1 MPIDAVISMSIA
13 NLKRRLEEKLSGHS
27 VVDVTNAKFVKPQR
41 LLKTLSVLDQKFDD
55 LENSLPLDEKIFRS
69 ISKLESSGFG
79 HLTRRDWK
87 NLAWA
92 LSKILPGAQEKL
104 IFSDIG
110 KRIIQHFQQSEMD
123 LIGLV
128 YFPLLYSYFALENED
143 VKNKPAIWLQLR
155 DVLNTNRSGVYRDLK
170 RPKKW
175 MNTLVDYS
183 EILSNSPTKSF
194 VKRFLEDKD
203 ASSVANELESLK
215 MAPNSWFWDDLI
227 KSSIQSIN
235 GMNEQDYLKIIPRF
249 LHLAEQNLLYT
260 ADILVALLERYA
272 RTSERQK
279 VNEALKHLALNQWG
293 NPQYESSAGWSN
305 VNANTKQMVIQ
316 WFVRADLE
324 AFFKLFSAS
333 ADINRFNYWIKFIDK
348 ISFSQIFLG
357 PSALQSQQTQHKKFR
372 ELNRGRLKELMG
384 STASNNAFLL
394 KIENVYIVDFSDTGN
409 ACYAYNYLPYKDK
422 DRRIFIGELKNK
434 NTVLFVGK
442 GGGKIALSHSG
453 DWEARF
459 DEHLDNIGISSNQHR
474 AGNHNSRYGRKY

>member
-13 NLKRRLEEKLSGHS
+13 NLKRRLQEKVSDHS
-27 VVDVTNAKFVKPQR
+27 VADFTNTKFVKPQR
-41 LLKTLSVLDQKFDD
+41 LLKTLYVLEQKFDD
-55 LENSLPLDEKIFRS
+55 LENSIPLDEKIFRS
-69 ISKLESSGFG
+69 ISKLEHSGFDQ
-79 HLTRRDWK
+79 LTRRDWK

-92 LSKILPGAQEKL
+92 LSKILPGTQEKL

-110 KRIIQHFQQSEMD
+110 KRIVHYFKKSGID

-143 VKNKPAIWLQLR
+143 VKNKPAIWVQLR
-155 DVLNTNRSGVYRDLK
+155 EVLNTNRSGVYRDLK

-194 VKRFLEDKD
+194 VKKFLQEQD
-203 ASSVANELESLK
+203 ASSIANELESLK

-227 KSSIQSIN
+227 KSSIQSIK
-235 GMNEQDYLKIIPRF
+235 GMNEQDYFKIIPRF
-249 LHLAEQNLLYT
+249 IELAEQNLLYT
-260 ADILVALLERYA
+260 IDILIALLERYA
-272 RTSERQK
+272 ETSEREK
-279 VNEALKHLALNQWG
+279 VHEVLKYLALNQWG
-293 NPQYESSAGWSN
+293 NPQYDSSAGWNN
-305 VNANTKQMVIQ
+305 VNADTKRMVIQ

-324 AFFKLFSAS
+324 AFFKLFSVS
-333 ADINRFNYWIKFIDK
+333 ADVNRFNYWIKFIDK

-442 GGGKIALSHSG
+442 RGEKIALSHSG

-459 DEHLDNIGISSNQHR
+459 DEHLNNIGISLNQQR
-474 AGNHNSRYGRKY
+474 AGNRNSRYGLKY

>member
-55 LENSLPLDEKIFRS
+55 LENSLPLDEKIFRT

-194 VKRFLEDKD
+194 VKRFLEGKD

-249 LHLAEQNLLYT
+249 LHLAEQNLLFT
-260 ADILVALLERYA
+260 TDILIALLERYA
-272 RTSERQK
+272 KTSERQK
-279 VNEALKHLALNQWG
+279 VHEELKYIALNQWD
-293 NPQYESSAGWSN
+293 NPQYDSSAGWNN
-305 VNANTKQMVIQ
+305 VNADTKKMVIQ

-333 ADINRFNYWIKFIDK
+333 ADVNRFNYWIKFIDK

-357 PSALQSQQTQHKKFR
+357 PAAFQSQQFQHKKFR
-372 ELNRGRLKELMG
+372 DLNRGRLKKLVG
-384 STASNNAFLL
+384 STPTNNAFML
-394 KIENVYIVDFSDTGN
+394 KIENLYVIDFSDTGN
-409 ACYAYNYLPYKDK
+409 ACFIVNKIPYNENKFEVHRDT
-422 DRRIFIGELKNK
+422 LKPWNNLLK
-434 NTVLFVGK
+434 
-442 GGGKIALSHSG
+442 LSHTPGWQS
-453 DWEARF
+453 RF
-459 DEHLDNIGISSNQHR
+459 DSKMAELGVFSNQTEV
-474 AGNHNSRYGRKY
+474 NNYNSGYRKY

>member
-1 MPIDAVISMSIA
+1 MSIA
-13 NLKRRLEEKLSGHS
+13 NLKRRLEEKVSGHS

-41 LLKTLSVLDQKFDD
+41 LLKTLSVLEQKFDD

-69 ISKLESSGFG
+69 ISKLESSGFE

-110 KRIIQHFQQSEMD
+110 KRIIQHFRKSEID

-143 VKNKPAIWLQLR
+143 VKSKPAIWVQLR
-155 DVLNTNRSGVYRDLK
+155 DILNTNRSGVYRDLN
-170 RPKKW
+170 RPRKW

-227 KSSIQSIN
+227 KSSILSIKD
-235 GMNEQDYLKIIPRF
+235 MNEQDYLKIIPQF
-249 LHLAEQNLLYT
+249 IDLAEQNVLYT
-260 ADILVALLERYA
+260 TDILIALLERYA
-272 RTSERQK
+272 RTSKREI
-279 VNEALKHLALNQWG
+279 VNEALKHLALNQWE
-293 NPQYESSAGWSN
+293 NPQYDSSAGWNN
-305 VNANTKQMVIQ
+305 VNSETKRMVIQ

-324 AFFKLFSAS
+324 AFFKVFSYGAETR
-333 ADINRFNYWIKFIDK
+333 RFNYWMRFIKQV
-348 ISFSQIFLG
+348 SLSEIFLNEDAIFRATRQQEEFKRKNQG
-357 PSALQSQQTQHKKFR
+357 RFKRIIGKGSA
-372 ELNRGRLKELMG
+372 
-384 STASNNAFLL
+384 ANAFMI
-394 KIENVYIVDFSDTGN
+394 KIGGYYIV
-409 ACYAYNYLPYKDK
+409 
-422 DRRIFIGELKNK
+422 
-434 NTVLFVGK
+434 
-442 GGGKIALSHSG
+442 
-453 DWEARF
+453 
-459 DEHLDNIGISSNQHR
+459 
-474 AGNHNSRYGRKY
+474 

>member
-13 NLKRRLEEKLSGHS
+13 NLKRRLEEKVSGHS
-27 VVDVTNAKFVKPQR
+27 IVDVTNTKFVKPQR
-41 LLKTLSVLDQKFDD
+41 LLKTLSVLEQKFDD
-55 LENSLPLDEKIFRS
+55 LENSIPLDEKIFRS
-69 ISKLESSGFG
+69 ISKLESSGFEC
-79 HLTRRDWK
+79 LTRRDWK

-92 LSKILPGAQEKL
+92 LSKILPGTQEKL

-183 EILSNSPTKSF
+183 EILSNLPTKSF
-194 VKRFLEDKD
+194 IKRFLEDKD

-227 KSSIQSIN
+227 KSSIQSIK
-235 GMNEQDYLKIIPRF
+235 GMNEQDYLKIIPGF
-249 LHLAEQNLLYT
+249 LELAEQNVLYT
-260 ADILVALLERYA
+260 TDILIALLERYA
-272 RTSERQK
+272 RTSERGK
-279 VNEALKHLALNQWG
+279 VYEVLKYLSLNQWG
-293 NPQYESSAGWSN
+293 NPQYDSSAGWNN
-305 VNANTKQMVIQ
+305 VNADTKRMVIQ

-333 ADINRFNYWIKFIDK
+333 ADVNRFNYWIKFIDK

-357 PSALQSQQTQHKKFR
+357 PSAFQSHQPQHKKFR
-372 ELNRGRLKELMG
+372 DLNRGRLKKLVG
-384 STASNNAFLL
+384 STPTNNAFML
-394 KIENVYIVDFSDTGN
+394 KIENLYVIDFSDTGN
-409 ACYAYNYLPYKDK
+409 ACFIVNKIPYNENKLEVHRD
-422 DRRIFIGELKNK
+422 ILKPWNNLLK
-434 NTVLFVGK
+434 
-442 GGGKIALSHSG
+442 LSHTPGWQS
-453 DWEARF
+453 RF
-459 DEHLDNIGISSNQHR
+459 DSKMAELGVFSNHTE
-474 AGNHNSRYGRKY
+474 GNNYNSGYRKY

>member
-55 LENSLPLDEKIFRS
+55 LENSLPLDGKIFRT

-110 KRIIQHFQQSEMD
+110 KRIIHHFQQSEMD

-227 KSSIQSIN
+227 KSSVQSIS
-235 GMNEQDYLKIIPRF
+235 GMNEQDYLRIIPRF
-249 LHLAEQNLLYT
+249 LYLAEQNVLYT
-260 ADILVALLERYA
+260 TDILIALLERYA
-272 RTSERQK
+272 RTSERAK
-279 VNEALKHLALNQWG
+279 VHEVLKHLALDQWG
-293 NPQYESSAGWSN
+293 NPQYDSSAGWNN
-305 VNANTKQMVIQ
+305 VNADTKRMVIQ

-324 AFFKLFSAS
+324 AFFTLFSTT
-333 ADINRFNYWIKFIDK
+333 ADTNRFDYWIKFIDQ

-357 PSALQSQQTQHKKFR
+357 PSALQSRQPQHKKFR
-372 ELNRGRLKELMG
+372 DLNRGRLKDLVD
-384 STASNNAFLL
+384 STSSNNAFML
-394 KIENVYIVDFSDTGN
+394 KMGN
-409 ACYAYNYLPYKDK
+409 LYKYQLK
-422 DRRIFIGELKNK
+422 SKHVFITKTL
-434 NTVLFVGK
+434 
-442 GGGKIALSHSG
+442 
-453 DWEARF
+453 
-459 DEHLDNIGISSNQHR
+459 
-474 AGNHNSRYGRKY
+474 

>member
-55 LENSLPLDEKIFRS
+55 LENSLPLDEKIFRT

-110 KRIIQHFQQSEMD
+110 KRIIHHFQQSEMD

-194 VKRFLEDKD
+194 VKKFLQEQDT
-203 ASSVANELESLK
+203 SSLSSELESLK

-227 KSSIQSIN
+227 KSSVQSIS
-235 GMNEQDYLKIIPRF
+235 GMNEQDYLRIIPRF
-249 LHLAEQNLLYT
+249 LYLAEQNVLYT
-260 ADILVALLERYA
+260 TDILIALLERYA
-272 RTSERQK
+272 RTSERAK
-279 VNEALKHLALNQWG
+279 VHEVLKHLALDQWG
-293 NPQYESSAGWSN
+293 NPQYDSSAGWNN
-305 VNANTKQMVIQ
+305 VNADTKRMVIQ

-324 AFFKLFSAS
+324 AFFTLFSTT
-333 ADINRFNYWIKFIDK
+333 ADTNRFDYWIKFIDQ

-357 PSALQSQQTQHKKFR
+357 PSALQSRQPQHKKFR
-372 ELNRGRLKELMG
+372 DLNRGRLKDLVD
-384 STASNNAFLL
+384 STSSNNAFML
-394 KIENVYIVDFSDTGN
+394 KMGNLYIIDFSDTGN
-409 ACYAYNYLPYKDK
+409 ACFITKKLPYQNNK
-422 DRRIFIGELKNK
+422 RRVSIFELRSDYVERLIH
-434 NTVLFVGK
+434 T
-442 GGGKIALSHSG
+442 SG
-453 DWEARF
+453 WQKRF
-459 DEHLDNIGISSNQHR
+459 DESLAKRGIFSRPLATSSNASIYR
-474 AGNHNSRYGRKY
+474 

>member
-55 LENSLPLDEKIFRS
+55 LENSLPLDEKIFRT

-110 KRIIQHFQQSEMD
+110 KRIIHHFQQSEMD

-203 ASSVANELESLK
+203 ASSIANELESLK
-215 MAPNSWFWDDLI
+215 MAPNSWFWDNLI
-227 KSSIQSIN
+227 KSSIQSIKD
-235 GMNEQDYLKIIPRF
+235 MNEQDYLKIIPRF
-249 LHLAEQNLLYT
+249 IDLAEQNVLYT
-260 ADILVALLERYA
+260 TDILIALLERYA
-272 RTSERQK
+272 RISKREI
-279 VNEALKHLALNQWG
+279 VNEVLKHLALNQWG
-293 NPQYESSAGWSN
+293 NPQYDSSAGWNN
-305 VNANTKQMVIQ
+305 VNSETKRMVIQ

-324 AFFKLFSAS
+324 AFFKVFSYGAETR
-333 ADINRFNYWIKFIDK
+333 RFNYWMRFIKQV
-348 ISFSQIFLG
+348 SLSEIFLNEDAIFRATRQQEEFKRKNQG
-357 PSALQSQQTQHKKFR
+357 RFKRITGKSSAANAFMIKIGGYYIVEFS
-372 ELNRGRLKELMG
+372 ELN
-384 STASNNAFLL
+384 NATYFYR
-394 KIENVYIVDFSDTGN
+394 N
-409 ACYAYNYLPYKDK
+409 LPYKPSKSNLQVVSITD
-422 DRRIFIGELKNK
+422 LKS
-434 NTVLFVGK
+434 TARADFY
-442 GGGKIALSHSG
+442 LSHNG
-453 DWEARF
+453 AWEKSF
-459 DEHLDNIGISSNQHR
+459 DNRLKSLGICPD
-474 AGNHNSRYGRKY
+474 

>member
-143 VKNKPAIWLQLR
+143 VKSKPAIWVQLR
-155 DVLNTNRSGVYRDLK
+155 DILNTNRSGVYRELK

-203 ASSVANELESLK
+203 ASSIANELESLK
-215 MAPNSWFWDDLI
+215 MAPNSWFWDNLI
-227 KSSIQSIN
+227 KSSIQSIKD
-235 GMNEQDYLKIIPRF
+235 MNEQDYLKIIPRF
-249 LHLAEQNLLYT
+249 IDLAEQNVLYT
-260 ADILVALLERYA
+260 TDILIALLERYA
-272 RTSERQK
+272 RTSKREI
-279 VNEALKHLALNQWG
+279 VNEVLKHLALNQWG
-293 NPQYESSAGWSN
+293 NPQYDSSAGWNN
-305 VNANTKQMVIQ
+305 VNSETKRMVIQ

-324 AFFKLFSAS
+324 AFFKVFSYGAETR
-333 ADINRFNYWIKFIDK
+333 RFNYWMRFIKQV
-348 ISFSQIFLG
+348 SLSEIFLNEDAIFRATRQQEEFKRKNQG
-357 PSALQSQQTQHKKFR
+357 RFKRITGKSSAANAFMIKIGGYYIVEFS
-372 ELNRGRLKELMG
+372 ELN
-384 STASNNAFLL
+384 NATYFYR
-394 KIENVYIVDFSDTGN
+394 N
-409 ACYAYNYLPYKDK
+409 LPYKPSKSNLQVVSITD
-422 DRRIFIGELKNK
+422 LKS
-434 NTVLFVGK
+434 TARADFY
-442 GGGKIALSHSG
+442 LSHNG
-453 DWEARF
+453 AWEKSF
-459 DEHLDNIGISSNQHR
+459 DNRLKSLGICPD
-474 AGNHNSRYGRKY
+474 

>member
-110 KRIIQHFQQSEMD
+110 KRIIHHFQQSEMD

-203 ASSVANELESLK
+203 ASSIANELESLK
-215 MAPNSWFWDDLI
+215 MAPNSWFWDNLI
-227 KSSIQSIN
+227 KSSIQSIKD
-235 GMNEQDYLKIIPRF
+235 MNEQDYLKIIPRF
-249 LHLAEQNLLYT
+249 IDLAEQNVLYT
-260 ADILVALLERYA
+260 TDILIALLERYA
-272 RTSERQK
+272 RTSKREI
-279 VNEALKHLALNQWG
+279 VNEVLKHLALNQWG
-293 NPQYESSAGWSN
+293 NPQYDSSAGWNN
-305 VNANTKQMVIQ
+305 VNSETKRMVIQ

-324 AFFKLFSAS
+324 AFFKVFSYGAETR
-333 ADINRFNYWIKFIDK
+333 RFNYWMRFIKQV
-348 ISFSQIFLG
+348 SLSEIFLNEDAIFRATRQQEEFKRKNQG
-357 PSALQSQQTQHKKFR
+357 RFKRIIGKSSAANAFMIKIGGYYIVEFS
-372 ELNRGRLKELMG
+372 ELN
-384 STASNNAFLL
+384 NATYFYR
-394 KIENVYIVDFSDTGN
+394 K
-409 ACYAYNYLPYKDK
+409 LPYKSFKSDLQVVNIT
-422 DRRIFIGELKNK
+422 DLKSTAK
-434 NTVLFVGK
+434 ADFY
-442 GGGKIALSHSG
+442 LSHNG
-453 DWEARF
+453 AWENSF
-459 DEHLDNIGISSNQHR
+459 DNRLKGLGI
-474 AGNHNSRYGRKY
+474 YPD

>member
-13 NLKRRLEEKLSGHS
+13 NLKRRLQEKVSDHS
-27 VVDVTNAKFVKPQR
+27 VADFTNTKFVKPQR
-41 LLKTLSVLDQKFDD
+41 LLKKLHVLEQKFDD
-55 LENSLPLDEKIFRS
+55 LENTIPLDEKIYRS
-69 ISKLESSGFG
+69 ISNLKSSGFEN
-79 HLTRRDWK
+79 LTRRDWK
-87 NLAWA
+87 NLAWS
-92 LSKILPGAQEKL
+92 LSKILSGEQDKF

-110 KRIIQHFQQSEMD
+110 KRIVQHFQQSNMD
-123 LIGLV
+123 IIGLV
-128 YFPLLYSYFALENED
+128 YFPLLYSYFALENKD
-143 VKNKPAIWLQLR
+143 VKSKPAVWIQLR
-155 DVLNTNRSGVYRDLK
+155 DILNTNRSGIYKDLK

-194 VKRFLEDKD
+194 VKKFLQEQDT
-203 ASSVANELESLK
+203 SSLSSELESLK

-227 KSSIQSIN
+227 KSSVQSIS

-357 PSALQSQQTQHKKFR
+357 PSALQSQQPQHKKFR
-372 ELNRGRLKELMG
+372 DLNRGRLKDLVD
-384 STASNNAFLL
+384 STSSNNAFML
-394 KIENVYIVDFSDTGN
+394 KMGNLYIIDFSDTGN
-409 ACYAYNYLPYKDK
+409 ACFITKKLPYQNNK
-422 DRRIFIGELKNK
+422 RRVSIFELRSDYVERLIH
-434 NTVLFVGK
+434 T
-442 GGGKIALSHSG
+442 SG
-453 DWEARF
+453 WQKRF
-459 DEHLDNIGISSNQHR
+459 DESLAKRGIFSRPLATSSNASIYR
-474 AGNHNSRYGRKY
+474 

>member
-13 NLKRRLEEKLSGHS
+13 NLKCRLEEKVGDHS
-27 VVDVTNAKFVKPQR
+27 VVEVTNAKFVKPQR
-41 LLKTLSVLDQKFDD
+41 LLKTLSVLEQKFDD
-55 LENSLPLDEKIFRS
+55 LENSIPLDEKVFRS

-92 LSKILPGAQEKL
+92 LSKILPGTQEKL

-143 VKNKPAIWLQLR
+143 VKNKPAIWVQLR
-155 DVLNTNRSGVYRDLK
+155 DILNTNRSGVYRDLK

-203 ASSVANELESLK
+203 ASSIANELESLK
-215 MAPNSWFWDDLI
+215 MAPNSWFWDNLI
-227 KSSIQSIN
+227 KSSIQSIKD
-235 GMNEQDYLKIIPRF
+235 MNEQDYLKIIPRF
-249 LHLAEQNLLYT
+249 IDLAEQNVLYT
-260 ADILVALLERYA
+260 TDILIALLERYA
-272 RTSERQK
+272 RTSERAK
-279 VNEALKHLALNQWG
+279 VHEVLKHLALDQWG
-293 NPQYESSAGWSN
+293 NPQYDSSAGWNN
-305 VNANTKQMVIQ
+305 VNADTKRMVIQ

-324 AFFKLFSAS
+324 AFFTLFSTT
-333 ADINRFNYWIKFIDK
+333 ADTNRFDYWIKFIDQ

-357 PSALQSQQTQHKKFR
+357 PSALQSRQPQHKKFR
-372 ELNRGRLKELMG
+372 DLNRGRLKDLVD
-384 STASNNAFLL
+384 STSSNNAFML
-394 KIENVYIVDFSDTGN
+394 KMGNLYIIDFSDTGN
-409 ACYAYNYLPYKDK
+409 ACFITKKLPYQNNK
-422 DRRIFIGELKNK
+422 RRVSIFELRSDYVERLIH
-434 NTVLFVGK
+434 T
-442 GGGKIALSHSG
+442 SG
-453 DWEARF
+453 WQKRF
-459 DEHLDNIGISSNQHR
+459 DESLAKRGIFSRPLATSSNASIYR
-474 AGNHNSRYGRKY
+474 

>member
-1 MPIDAVISMSIA
+1 M
-13 NLKRRLEEKLSGHS
+13 KRRLEEKLSGHS

-55 LENSLPLDEKIFRS
+55 LENSLPLDEKIFRT

-92 LSKILPGAQEKL
+92 LSKILPGTQEKL

-175 MNTLVDYS
+175 INTLVDYS

-215 MAPNSWFWDDLI
+215 MASNSWFWDDLI

-260 ADILVALLERYA
+260 SDILVALLERYA
-272 RTSERQK
+272 KTSERAK
-279 VNEALKHLALNQWG
+279 VHEVLKYLALNQWE
-293 NPQYESSAGWSN
+293 NPQYDSSAGWN
-305 VNANTKQMVIQ
+305 KVNADTKRMVIQ
-316 WFVRADLE
+316 WLVRADLE

-333 ADINRFNYWIKFIDK
+333 ADVNRFNYWIKFIDK

-357 PSALQSQQTQHKKFR
+357 PAAFQSQQAQHKKFR
-372 ELNRGRLKELMG
+372 DLNSGRLKKLVG
-384 STASNNAFLL
+384 STPTYNAFML
-394 KIENVYIVDFSDTGN
+394 KIKNLYVIDFSDTGN
-409 ACYAYNYLPYKDK
+409 ACFIVNRIPYNENKLEVHRDT
-422 DRRIFIGELKNK
+422 LKPWNNLLK
-434 NTVLFVGK
+434 
-442 GGGKIALSHSG
+442 LSHTPGWQS
-453 DWEARF
+453 RF
-459 DEHLDNIGISSNQHR
+459 DSKMAELGVFSNQIEV
-474 AGNHNSRYGRKY
+474 NNYNSGYRKY